1 MLSPKFSRRRFAA
14 LLAATPTFAA
24 QTPPPPRLRR
34 ADSYFSLH
42 FDLHPNETDTV
53 LGRDVTDAMIENLLA
68 KAKPDFV
75 QYDSKGHPGWLGWP
89 SKVGPSAPGI
99 VKDSLE
105 IWRRVTARRGVAL
118 YIHFSGVWDSQ
129 AVKRHPEWARLDA
142 DGKPTPDQTSTYS
155 PYVDQLMIPQLREAA
170 AKYDLDGAWV
180 DGECW
185 ATVPTS
191 CRPSWLP
198 SRPQIRERPAG
209 RNS

>member
-142 DGKPTPDQTSTYS
+142 DGKPDPNQTSTCS
-155 PYVDQLMIPQLREAA
+155 PYVDQLMIPSLLRPLPSTIWTEP
-170 AKYDLDGAWV
+170 V

-185 ATVPTS
+185 AANPTTS
-191 CRPSWLP
+191 PAIPASQSSPDQRKTL
-198 SRPQIRERPAG
+198 AG